1 MAYLPQLVGE
11 GRAQEAGGPQFQAN
25 TYDDIC
31 DCSCISLE
39 HLNLKITTFYN
50 IYIYTYSWR
59 LIACYSRSLCAMAI
73 QLIWNEEQSLAIHFV
88 FHEGLT
94 PFFALCSTLVCSS
107 LMLLTLHQ
115 SWIWGLLSAFGTW
128 FFSTVFC
135 LHHKLHF
142 DSSGCIALG

>member
-50 IYIYTYSWR
+50 IYIY
-59 LIACYSRSLCAMAI
+59 I
-73 QLIWNEEQSLAIHFV
+73 QLEIDCL
-88 FHEGLT
+88 
-94 PFFALCSTLVCSS
+94 
-107 LMLLTLHQ
+107 LLTKSVRYGHPIDLE
-115 SWIWGLLSAFGTW
+115 
-128 FFSTVFC
+128 
-135 LHHKLHF
+135 
-142 DSSGCIALG
+142 